1 MNVAERREHLWIDV
15 HSHVYVET
23 AYEQGSECAQAG
35 AEQCVHRACVR
46 VGGSLGGEQGHLGEQ
61 EPGFCHSFECGERT
75 DTLSDSFAGSV
86 PLLSCL
92 YRTRLPLHSPLKSGD
107 HENREGIQTEPGSG
121 GWGGGGALSPS
132 ASASPEPGSQG
143 TASPALSP
151 TTPGHRESCGVRGF
165 LGGSGGWHLCL
176 HLPTSVSTEKVR
188 SKGRRHADSEKDRG
202 PNDQRQRLN
211 RDPRVRQTGRQAEP
225 VSPGT

>member
-1 MNVAERREHLWIDV
+1 M
-15 HSHVYVET
+15 ET

-35 AEQCVHRACVR
+35 AEQCARRACVR
-46 VGGSLGGEQGHLGEQ
+46 VAGSLGGKQGHLGEQ

-121 GWGGGGALSPS
+121 GWGWGGGALSPS
-132 ASASPEPGSQG
+132 ASASPEPGSRG
-143 TASPALSP
+143 TASLPSP
-151 TTPGHRESCGVRGF
+151 PPLQGMEKAVG
-165 LGGSGGWHLCL
+165 LGAS
-176 HLPTSVSTEKVR
+176 
-188 SKGRRHADSEKDRG
+188 
-202 PNDQRQRLN
+202 
-211 RDPRVRQTGRQAEP
+211 
-225 VSPGT
+225 